1 MNKLFL
7 PQITPTGILD
17 DNDILNSSMDI
28 LSPQRVKE
36 RKQLGDLNTKTGL
49 KRYFIRNDIQNDTQL
64 MYIVQCSYISIFR
77 FDGFEQGLNNFHVQ
91 AKSIGGSENL
101 RRSPPNKKT
110 KKASKDLVLESP
122 KAFKDNKFGESA
134 DKFLFLGEL
143 HVS

>member
-1 MNKLFL
+1 MNIGTDKIKMSWHWIKKGGA
-7 PQITPTGILD
+7 PG
-17 DNDILNSSMDI
+17 
-28 LSPQRVKE
+28 RVL
-36 RKQLGDLNTKTGL
+36 RVSYLIIFNICT
-49 KRYFIRNDIQNDTQL
+49 
-64 MYIVQCSYISIFR
+64 YIFIFR

>member
-1 MNKLFL
+1 
-7 PQITPTGILD
+7 
-17 DNDILNSSMDI
+17 MDI

-36 RKQLGDLNTKTGL
+36 RKLLGDLNTKTGL
-49 KRYFIRNDIQNDTQL
+49 KRYFEAFTIYVCYTF
-64 MYIVQCSYISIFR
+64 SFPR
-77 FDGFEQGLNNFHVQ
+77 FDGFEQGLNNFHIQ
-91 AKSIGGSENL
+91 AKSVAGSENL

-143 HVS
+143 QVFLH